1 MFRACFALL
10 KPGGVFYAADFCQA
24 GAAPLTA
31 EDRRVLR
38 DEVYCTS
45 LATHAGY
52 RAELEDAGFVVESV
66 DDVSADWRAF
76 TRARAASWDGAA
88 ARAATVG
95 ACGATV
101 HGELGTFY
109 SLVRDLL
116 AAGRVGG
123 LVVVARK
130 PGGAAGAAGAGS
142 GAERSPSPPSMAAL
156 RSATNW

>member
-1 MFRACFALL
+1 M
-10 KPGGVFYAADFCQA
+10 
-24 GAAPLTA
+24 
-31 EDRRVLR
+31 
-38 DEVYCTS
+38 
-45 LATHAGY
+45 ATHAGY

-76 TRARAASWDGAA
+76 TRARAAAWDGAA

-109 SLVRDLL
+109 ALVRDLL

-130 PGGAAGAAGAGS
+130 PGGAGGAAGAGAGS